1 MTLLLSLFVSCLL
14 SLTAAT
20 SGDGTGCTSL
30 YEDIPGKCGDVS
42 SYSTIAYRAYTDP
55 DDFITT
61 ICEDDD
67 CAKTVY
73 EYIQCANETE
83 ATYIDFLCSKSAQ
96 GTVCA
101 KLISDMNFESPTK
114 GVCADTT
121 VEQCSPLCKT
131 AIQGFQM
138 LYGCCLYTRTALR
151 TNVTFSNAIW
161 AQCGIDNPG
170 VCDGGISNSPI
181 SVPGS
186 DVESAALAPVFYSTL
201 LIIPAYLLAML
212 V

>member
-20 SGDGTGCTSL
+20 SGYGTGCTSL
-30 YEDIPGKCGDVS
+30 YEDIPGKCGNVS
-42 SYSTIAYRAYTDP
+42 SYGTIAYRAYTDP

-73 EYIQCANETE
+73 EYIQCVNETE
-83 ATYIDFLCSKSAQ
+83 ANYIDFFCSKSAQ

-101 KLISDMNFESPTK
+101 KIIGEMGFDSN

-131 AIQGFQM
+131 AFQDFQT
-138 LYGCCLYTRTALR
+138 LHGCCLYTLTALI
-151 TNVTFSNAIW
+151 TNVTFSNDIW

-186 DVESAALAPVFYSTL
+186 GVESAAYSTL
-201 LIIPAYLLAML
+201 LLIPAILLAML

>member
-20 SGDGTGCTSL
+20 PGDGTGCTSL
-30 YEDIPGKCGDVS
+30 YKDIPGKCGNVS
-42 SYSTIAYRAYTDP
+42 SYLTIAYRAYTDP

-73 EYIQCANETE
+73 EYTQCVNETE
-83 ATYIDFLCSKSAQ
+83 ANYIDFLCSKSAQ

-101 KLISDMNFESPTK
+101 EIIAFDSN
-114 GVCADTT
+114 GACANTT

-131 AIQGFQM
+131 AYQDFQM
-138 LYGCCLYTRTALR
+138 LYGCCLYTFTALI
-151 TNVTFSNAIW
+151 TNVTFSNDIW